1 MMEAKFE
8 KLDQTAI
15 EIVKGASELFM
26 RYGLKSVT
34 MDDIARHLSISKKT
48 IYQHF
53 SDKDELVNK
62 FTLVVLESQQK
73 EMLAIEAS
81 GQNVME
87 ELYLSSEFLR
97 NKVCN
102 INPGLLFD
110 LKKYFPK
117 AWKIFSDYKRNFLKD
132 ILKRSLQRG
141 IDEGYFRSEL
151 NLEILC
157 RMRMEQVELSF
168 NPDVYPVPD
177 FDILEVHVQL
187 FYHFIYGICTLKGHQ
202 EFNRV
207 FQVKE

>member
-1 MMEAKFE
+1 MEAKFE

-53 SDKDELVNK
+53 SDKDELVNT
-62 FTLVVLESQQK
+62 FTTVVLEKQEK
-73 EMLAIEAS
+73 EMLSIES
-81 GQNVME
+81 GCQNVME
-87 ELYLSSEFLR
+87 GLHLTSEFLK
-97 NKVCN
+97 NNVCN
-102 INPGLLFD
+102 MNPSLLFD

-117 AWKIFSDYKRNFLKD
+117 AWKIFADFKRNYLKEN
-132 ILKRSLQRG
+132 LKRFLQKG
-141 IDEGYFRSEL
+141 IDEGYFRKDI

-157 RMRMEQVELSF
+157 RMRLEQVELSF
-168 NPDVYPVPD
+168 NPDVFPLAE
-177 FDILEVHVQL
+177 FAIAEVHLQL
-187 FYHFIYGICTLKGHQ
+187 FYHFVFGICTLKGHQ

-207 FQVKE
+207 FQVQE

>member
-53 SDKDELVNK
+53 SDKDELVNT
-62 FTLVVLESQQK
+62 FTAVVLEAQEK
-73 EMLAIEAS
+73 EMLSIEN
-81 GQNVME
+81 GCQNVME
-87 ELYLSSEFLR
+87 GLHLTSEFLK

-102 INPGLLFD
+102 MNPSLLFD

-117 AWKIFSDYKRNFLKD
+117 AWKIFADFKRNYMKEN
-132 ILKRSLQRG
+132 LKRFLLKG
-141 IDEGYFRSEL
+141 IDEGYFRKDT

-157 RMRMEQVELSF
+157 RMRLEQVELSF
-168 NPDVYPVPD
+168 NPDIYPQSE
-177 FDILEVHVQL
+177 FDIGEVHLQL
-187 FYHFIYGICTLKGHQ
+187 FYHFVFGICTLKGHE
-202 EFNRV
+202 EFNRI
-207 FQVKE
+207 FQVQE

>member
-53 SDKDELVNK
+53 SDKDELVNT
-62 FTLVVLESQQK
+62 FTAVVLENQEK
-73 EMLAIEAS
+73 ELLSIENDC
-81 GQNVME
+81 QNLME
-87 ELYLSSEFLR
+87 GLHQTSEFLK

-102 INPGLLFD
+102 MNPSLMFD

-117 AWKIFSDYKRNFLKD
+117 AWKIFADFKRNYLKEN
-132 ILKRSLQRG
+132 LKRFLQKG
-141 IDEGYFRSEL
+141 MEEGYFRKDT
-151 NLEILC
+151 NLEIIC
-157 RMRMEQVELSF
+157 RMRLEQVELSF
-168 NPDVYPVPD
+168 NPDIFPQNE
-177 FDILEVHVQL
+177 FDLAEVHLQL
-187 FYHFIYGICTLKGHQ
+187 FYHFVFGICTLKGHQ

-207 FQVKE
+207 FQVQE